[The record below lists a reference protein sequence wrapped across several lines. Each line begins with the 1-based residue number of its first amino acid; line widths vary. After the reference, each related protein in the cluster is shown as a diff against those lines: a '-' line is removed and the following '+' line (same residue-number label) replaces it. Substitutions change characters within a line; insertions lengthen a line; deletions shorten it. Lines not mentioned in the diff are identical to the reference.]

1 MTPRARDGVLAA
13 ALLLLAALYAGW
25 FRADRHLAAV
35 LLVFVAPPLLL
46 LVGVAAQ
53 RGYARFWA
61 GVLALFWFS
70 HGVMHAWAHRDM
82 ALYAWA
88 EIALSLLIVALVS
101 VPGMRAR
108 FAAKRG
114 ASGAGPGH

>member
-1 MTPRARDGVLAA
+1 MTSRTRDLVLGT

-46 LVGVAAQ
+46 LIGVVAQ
-53 RGYARFWA
+53 RSYARFWA

-70 HGVMHAWAHRDM
+70 HGVMSAWAHPDM

-88 EIALSLLIVALVS
+88 EILLSLLIVALVS

-108 FAAKRG
+108 FASKRK
-114 ASGAGPGH
+114 AAATEPNP